1 MSLMGGNFKHYAI
14 EMSHRHLSLVVMQT
28 LVALSNTMANSFALI
43 YIYREGGEYIECSLF
58 VLLSVLVPTILI
70 AFASRPLVRNFGESI
85 ETSLM
90 FLAAYYVTLVF
101 LDGWLLIL
109 IPPVLFGVYMAAF
122 WVPYNALVMHIT
134 SRKKRGAV
142 VGVYFLI
149 FPLVSTTVPILGGLI
164 IGVASYAVLF
174 GVAAAI
180 CVANL
185 VFVAG
190 LRVFTRLRERIIVPE
205 LLQSLKI
212 NLVGKVHIDLD
223 LRGVDWRIKSA
234 LFAEGVQD
242 GVFWI
247 LVPLMTFEFAKSEV
261 TLSGYLALFAFWGAI
276 MTVALGYLS
285 DRLKDRA
292 YIVRVGAAFGAIS
305 VMFAAQAQ
313 SAEEYLSAM
322 SIAFLWIAMI
332 PSFLFTMLV
341 DKMEKFKRKGV
352 LIREF
357 FLNGGRCAGVLVVV
371 LAIVSGAGLNLA
383 LMVSAVALAS
393 IIIVK

>member
-1 MSLMGGNFKHYAI
+1 
-14 EMSHRHLSLVVMQT
+14 MSHRHFSLVVMQT
-28 LVALSNTMANSFALI
+28 LVALSNTMANSFAMI
-43 YIYREGGEYIECSLF
+43 YVYKESSDYVHCALF
-58 VLLSVLVPTILI
+58 VLTSVVATTVLI

-85 ETSLM
+85 ETALM
-90 FLAAYYVTLVF
+90 FLAAYYASLMF
-101 LDGWLLIL
+101 LEGWLLVL
-109 IPPVLFGVYMAAF
+109 VPPILFGVYMAAF

-142 VGVYFLI
+142 VGIYFLI
-149 FPLVSTTVPILGGLI
+149 FPLVSTSAPLLGGLL
-164 IGVASYAVLF
+164 IGAFSYQALF
-174 GVAAAI
+174 GFAAAI
-180 CVANL
+180 AVANL

-190 LRVFTRLRERIIVPE
+190 LRVFAVLRDRVIVPE

-242 GVFWI
+242 GIFWI
-247 LVPLMTFEFAKSEV
+247 LVPLVTFEFAKSEV
-261 TLSGYLALFAFWGAI
+261 TLSGYLSLFAFWGAI

-292 YIVRVGAAFGAIS
+292 HIVRIGAAFGTVS
-305 VMFAAQAQ
+305 VMFAAYAG
-313 SAEEYLSAM
+313 SAEEYMSAM
-322 SIAFLWIAMI
+322 SMAYFWIAMI

-341 DKMEKFKRKGV
+341 DKMERFKRKGV

-357 FLNGGRCAGVLVVV
+357 FLNGGRCLGVSFVIVALVAGADLSVLFTIS
-371 LAIVSGAGLNLA
+371 AI
-383 LMVSAVALAS
+383 ALAS
-393 IIIVK
+393 IIVVK

>member
-14 EMSHRHLSLVVMQT
+14 EMSHRHYSLLVMQT
-28 LVALSNTMANSFALI
+28 LVAVSNTMANSFALI
-43 YIYREGGEYIECSLF
+43 YLYKTGSDYLQCSVF
-58 VLLSVLVPTILI
+58 VLICVLVPTVLI
-70 AFASRPLVRNFGESI
+70 AFASRPLVRNFVESI

-90 FLAAYYVTLVF
+90 FLALYYVSLMF
-101 LDGWLLIL
+101 AEGWLLVL
-109 IPPVLFGVYMAAF
+109 VPPVIFGVYMAAF

-134 SRKKRGAV
+134 SRKKRGAI

-149 FPLVSTTVPILGGLI
+149 FPMVSTAAPLLGGLV
-164 IGVASYAVLF
+164 IGSWSYQVLF
-174 GVAAAI
+174 GAAAAI

-185 VFVAG
+185 IFVAG
-190 LRVFTRLRERIIVPE
+190 LRVFSNLRDRVIVPE

-212 NLVGKVHIDLD
+212 HLVGKVHIDLD
-223 LRGVDWRIKSA
+223 LRGVDWRIKSS

-242 GVFWI
+242 GIFWV
-247 LVPLMTFEFAKSEV
+247 LVPLLTFEFAKSEV
-261 TLSGYLALFAFWGAI
+261 VLSGYLSLFAFWGAV

-292 YIVRVGAAFGAIS
+292 YIVRVGAAFGAVS
-305 VMFAAQAQ
+305 VMFAAYSQ
-313 SAEEYLSAM
+313 SGEEYLSAM
-322 SIAFLWIAMI
+322 SMAFFWIAMI

-341 DKMEKFKRKGV
+341 DKLERFKRKGV

-357 FLNGGRCAGVLVVV
+357 FLNGGRCAGVAVV
-371 LAIVSGAGLNLA
+371 ILA
-383 LMVSAVALAS
+383 LLAGADLSLALTISAVALAS

>member
-1 MSLMGGNFKHYAI
+1 MATLCFIARSDTLCFLCLRMVRRKVCRRLPRFLDAKNRPKAGFLLFTFRSAQFFPGLPDQVEHSLDRIKHLPRHNLPDFTQAAALTTIDKLPARSFHGG
-14 EMSHRHLSLVVMQT
+14 L
-28 LVALSNTMANSFALI
+28 
-43 YIYREGGEYIECSLF
+43 G
-58 VLLSVLVPTILI
+58 LLSICALPVPQM
-70 AFASRPLVRNFGESI
+70 PLP
-85 ETSLM
+85 SL
-90 FLAAYYVTLVF
+90 AQ
-101 LDGWLLIL
+101 
-109 IPPVLFGVYMAAF
+109 
-122 WVPYNALVMHIT
+122 
-134 SRKKRGAV
+134 
-142 VGVYFLI
+142 
-149 FPLVSTTVPILGGLI
+149 ST
-164 IGVASYAVLF
+164 
-174 GVAAAI
+174 
-180 CVANL
+180 
-185 VFVAG
+185 
-190 LRVFTRLRERIIVPE
+190 
-205 LLQSLKI
+205 
-212 NLVGKVHIDLD
+212 GKVHIDLD
-223 LRGVDWRIKSA
+223 LRGVDWRIKSS

-242 GVFWI
+242 GIFWV
-247 LVPLMTFEFAKSEV
+247 LVPLLTFEFAKSEV
-261 TLSGYLALFAFWGAI
+261 VLSGYLSLFAFWGAV

-305 VMFAAQAQ
+305 IMFAAQAQ

>member
-14 EMSHRHLSLVVMQT
+14 EMSHRHFPLLVMQT
-28 LVALSNTMANSFALI
+28 LVAVSNTMANSFALI
-43 YIYREGGEYIECSLF
+43 YLYKNGADYLQCSVF
-58 VLLSVLVPTILI
+58 VLLCVAVPTVLI
-70 AFASRPLVRNFGESI
+70 AFASRPLVRNFAESI

-90 FLAAYYVTLVF
+90 FLAAYYIALMF
-101 LDGWLLIL
+101 ADGWLLVL
-109 IPPVLFGVYMAAF
+109 VPPVLFGVYMAAF

-134 SRKKRGAV
+134 SRKKRGAI
-142 VGVYFLI
+142 VGVYFLV
-149 FPLVSTTVPILGGLI
+149 FPMVSTAAPLLGGLL
-164 IGVASYAVLF
+164 IGSWSYQLLF
-174 GVAAAI
+174 GVAAAV

-190 LRVFTRLRERIIVPE
+190 LRVFANLRERVIVPE

-212 NLVGKVHIDLD
+212 HLVGKVHIDLD
-223 LRGVDWRIKSA
+223 LRGVDWKMKAA
-234 LFAEGVQD
+234 LFAEGIQD
-242 GVFWI
+242 GIFWI
-247 LVPLMTFEFAKSEV
+247 LVPLITFEFARSEV
-261 TLSGYLALFAFWGAI
+261 VLSGYLALFAFWGGV

-292 YIVRVGAAFGAIS
+292 HIVRVGAAFSAVS
-305 VMFAAQAQ
+305 VMFASQAV
-313 SAEEYLSAM
+313 SGEEYLSAM
-322 SIAFLWIAMI
+322 SMAFFWIAMI

-341 DKMEKFKRKGV
+341 DKMERFKRKGV

-357 FLNGGRCAGVLVVV
+357 YLNGGRCAGVAVVILVL
-371 LAIVSGAGLNLA
+371 LAGADLNVA